1 MDKTKLLHN
10 VLTILPSY
18 RKDQRDNHAL
28 YSTSTTVAPAANE
41 QTAVL
46 PETPKDVEVVSG
58 HFVPDIQIN
67 ATSRNDA
74 LAHTERLRKTVES
87 FNEDK
92 QTLLEWLVVKFF
104 TGLAY
109 LLPILIAW
117 VVGNAIG
124 QVWAGKFDWG
134 NPWSVYSYA
143 ISIGLEGMIPVM
155 GYSVTVATKRAMKDH
170 SQMAWPIILAV
181 LFFALAVGNSFAQMF
196 MIDSHIKIASG
207 DFKGQASLYFRS
219 FGPLV
224 IDVIATIFLTVVTV
238 KNQRKFIKDMQEKE
252 AAIEAVARSEIK
264 VEAAFDQAQ
273 IDRENAQVEQE
284 RRRMDNELLRKLT
297 ERRNRDTLDD
307 DGRDSGRRGRHG
319 GW

>member
-1 MDKTKLLHN
+1 MDLKLKA
-10 VLTILPSY
+10 LTYIINKLDPDKSFGATP
-18 RKDQRDNHAL
+18 DNSTAL
-28 YSTSTTVAPAANE
+28 APAANE
-41 QTAVL
+41 QVAVI
-46 PETPKDVEVVSG
+46 PEQAKDAEVVSG
-58 HFVPDIQIN
+58 TFMPDIQIT
-67 ATSRNDA
+67 TSRNDA
-74 LAHTERLRKTVES
+74 LAHTERLRTTVES

-104 TGLAY
+104 TVLAY

-170 SQMAWPIILAV
+170 SQMAWPIILAG
-181 LFFALAVGNSFAQMF
+181 LFLALAVGNSFAQMF
-196 MIDSHIKIASG
+196 MIDSHIKIEPT
-207 DFKGQASLYFRS
+207 DFKAQASLYFRS
-219 FGPLV
+219 FAPLI
-224 IDVIATIFLTVVTV
+224 IDVIATIFLTIVTV

-264 VEAAFDQAQ
+264 VEAAFDQAV
-273 IDRENAQVEQE
+273 IDRENAKNEQE
-284 RRRMDNELLRKLT
+284 RKRMDNELLRELT
-297 ERRNRDTLDD
+297 KRRNDDTL
-307 DGRDSGRRGRHG
+307 GGGGSKGKYGG